1 VGFSFLG
8 TGNSGTEWS
17 LLIGQ
22 AEKRDS
28 GQPTNL
34 LEARGRTN
42 RDEKNL
48 HGPTIYEQKDL
59 ETGRGFTSCCA
70 KYSCAG

>member
-1 VGFSFLG
+1 MGFPFLG
-8 TGNSGTEWS
+8 AGCSGTERS

-28 GQPTNL
+28 GQPANL
-34 LEARGRTN
+34 REDRGRTN

-48 HGPTIYEQKDL
+48 HGPTNYQQRVQ
-59 ETGRGFTSCCA
+59 ETGSEFTSCCA